1 VLVLQRT
8 FSRDSVVAKS
18 PTSPTGVRTSPSTI
32 DELLE
37 ADCEENRLPEA
48 INPEPLWQLEFGSCW
63 ERIRDNAVTGNPR
76 DVILDIG
83 DDDTTGRS
91 AEFLKFYKLCSIQ
104 LKIEIEQ
111 K

>member
-1 VLVLQRT
+1 M
-8 FSRDSVVAKS
+8 VAKS
-18 PTSPTGVRTSPSTI
+18 PTTGERTSPSTI

-91 AEFLKFYKLCSIQ
+91 VEFLEFCKRVQIN
-104 LKIEIEQ
+104 
-111 K
+111 